1 MTVSTAAGMV
11 LTGSGPLVPFWFLF
25 GQAKRNIRLPAALGR
40 PYKLFSHAISFFRAQ
55 KGNEVSHK
63 VFLLTFFSKKVSYAL
78 LNCFSSSFR
87 VSSIAT
93 GRP

>member
-40 PYKLFSHAISFFRAQ
+40 PYKLFSHAIAFLRAQ

-63 VFLLTFFSKKVSYAL
+63 VLLPTFLSRKVGQAR
-78 LNCFSSSFR
+78 LNCFSNSFR
-87 VSSIAT
+87 VSSMAT